1 MHALYGENL
10 DKKFSTWYRFGTLD
24 VVYFDHAQG
33 VFVVG
38 GTEMNQAFKVSTTAR
53 LLLHLHVQYMR
64 ILPRKIVKI
73 KLYH

>member
-10 DKKFSTWYRFGTLD
+10 DKTFSTWYRFGTLD

-38 GTEMNQAFKVSTTAR
+38 GTEMNQAFKVSTCLR
-53 LLLHLHVQYMR
+53 LLLHLHVQGTCTVCADFAE
-64 ILPRKIVKI
+64 KNSEN
-73 KLYH
+73 